1 MKNFFIFLRDHPSVW
16 ALALLA
22 FFFFYNVPPGEWLK
36 TFFQSLLALMC
47 GGEDITGRCKG

>member
-1 MKNFFIFLRDHPSVW
+1 VW